1 MFTQAER
8 EALAW
13 RRLFVRRALAKRC
26 PQCGQ
31 GRLFRAFARL
41 EPSCSECGLVYRR
54 EAGAQTGSMY
64 LCATLTECF
73 AAALA
78 LALFF
83 LTDLDTGTALALGV
97 AVVLGFSYLILPL
110 TMALWTAVEYAT
122 DVSNKERWAAPR
134 DAAGQ
139 GLYPPK

>member
-1 MFTQAER
+1 M
-8 EALAW
+8 
-13 RRLFVRRALAKRC
+13 
-26 PQCGQ
+26 
-31 GRLFRAFARL
+31 FRAFARL
-41 EPSCSECGLVYRR
+41 APSCSECGLLYRR
-54 EAGAQTGSMY
+54 EAGAQTGAMY

-83 LTDLDTGTALALGV
+83 LTDLDTAPALALGV
-97 AVVLGFSYLILPL
+97 VVVVVFSYLMLPL
-110 TMALWTAVEYAT
+110 AMALWTAVEYAT
-122 DVSNKERWAAPR
+122 DVSNGERWAAPR